1 MGYLALPSPP
11 YHFTARVRIC
21 TMLRTVCMYCIV
33 LLLEYQIY
41 VPYSFFLPN
50 SQFPNSQYPDLNI
63 PIPNLQSQS
72 HIFPLP
78 FPSMTQITHP
88 FETPWSG
95 SGSRLDYFSIFLFF
109 PPPPLLPY
117 HIPYLSTP
125 LKRKEKNVIIYYMA
139 LFFNFF
145 LLIVGWQCDV

>member
-11 YHFTARVRIC
+11 YHFTARVRIY

-33 LLLEYQIY
+33 AR
-41 VPYSFFLPN
+41 VPNLRALQFFFPN

-109 PPPPLLPY
+109 PPPPLTTLPV
-117 HIPYLSTP
+117 PYSVLSTP
-125 LKRKEKNVIIYYMA
+125 LKRKEKNVIIYMA